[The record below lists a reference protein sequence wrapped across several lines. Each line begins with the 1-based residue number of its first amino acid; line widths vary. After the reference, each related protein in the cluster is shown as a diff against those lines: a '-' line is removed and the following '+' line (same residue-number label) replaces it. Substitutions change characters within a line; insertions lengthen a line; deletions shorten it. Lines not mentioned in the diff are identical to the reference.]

1 MFETGDNVIDKMML
15 PDCSILSDPPVPE
28 LEPEEFLLPASD
40 SDDLLLLLD
49 DLDSD

>member
-1 MFETGDNVIDKMML
+1 MYEIGNNVIDEIML

-28 LEPEEFLLPASD
+28 SDPEEFLLPASD

-49 DLDSD
+49 DLDPD